1 MEETDPDE
9 LRATL
14 EELTRQNKYLQLEN
28 ELFQSYAA
36 RCEDKLLAD
45 GIDDASVKEEKDSKA
60 SRLRRGRVQ
69 ATLKIEQKNNICIAE
84 LEEAKKQSGDMKINS
99 ERLIDTLRAVLEET
113 DVRLAELRKDAYE
126 FKRDVVVGAENFRTG
141 KTIAEKMVRYLEE
154 KLRQKDTAI
163 EKLQLKNV
171 VLQNQARTIESQLRH
186 KEEMGDVL
194 HYIDF
199 HQLQIENKQYI
210 AKVGERN
217 EELLKLK
224 QASGKTVQLLNQLR
238 KKLQEL
244 MEESDTIRV
253 EIQSRKVLS
262 EKVTEEIMQNTEQ
275 CEKGSKQALRY
286 QSQQNGD
293 NQEDS
298 PQIMDHILQK
308 AKIYE
313 FRTEIKSLE
322 RKIEI
327 AERAVKVQRAQMQK
341 VVKLG

>member
-1 MEETDPDE
+1 MNEI
-9 LRATL
+9 
-14 EELTRQNKYLQLEN
+14 TRQNRYLQLEN
-28 ELFQSYAA
+28 DLLESYAA
-36 RCEDKLLAD
+36 RCEDKLVD
-45 GIDDASVKEEKDSKA
+45 GTDEGNGKEEQETKA

-69 ATLKIEQKNNICIAE
+69 VTLTIEQKSNICNAE
-84 LEEAKKQSGDMKINS
+84 LEEAKKQSSDVKTAS

-113 DVRLAELRKDAYE
+113 DIRLAELRKDAYE

-141 KTIAEKMVRYLEE
+141 KTIAEKMTRYLEE
-154 KLRQKDTAI
+154 KLRQKDTVI
-163 EKLQLKNV
+163 EKLQLKNAA
-171 VLQNQARTIESQLRH
+171 LQNKARTIDTQLRR

-210 AKVGERN
+210 TKVGERN

-224 QASGKTVQLLNQLR
+224 QASGITVQLLNQLK
-238 KKLQEL
+238 KKLQDL
-244 MEESDTIRV
+244 VEESETIRLD
-253 EIQSRKVLS
+253 ICSRKALNG
-262 EKVTEEIMQNTEQ
+262 KVTEDIVHNTQQ
-275 CEKGSKQALRY
+275 CEKDIKEAQKL
-286 QSQQNGD
+286 QNLQNVD

-298 PQIMDHILQK
+298 PQIMDHILQR

-313 FRTEIKSLE
+313 FRTEIKALE

-327 AERAVKVQRAQMQK
+327 AERGVKLQRVQMQK

>member
-1 MEETDPDE
+1 MNEI
-9 LRATL
+9 
-14 EELTRQNKYLQLEN
+14 TRQNRYLQLEN
-28 ELFQSYAA
+28 DLLETYAA
-36 RCEDKLLAD
+36 RCEDKLVD
-45 GIDDASVKEEKDSKA
+45 ETDEGNGKEEQETKA

-69 ATLKIEQKNNICIAE
+69 VTLTIEQKSNICNAE
-84 LEEAKKQSGDMKINS
+84 LEEAKKQSSDLKTAS

-113 DVRLAELRKDAYE
+113 DIRLAELRKDAYE

-141 KTIAEKMVRYLEE
+141 KTIAEKMTRYLEE
-154 KLRQKDTAI
+154 KLRQKDTVI
-163 EKLQLKNV
+163 EKLQLKNAA
-171 VLQNQARTIESQLRH
+171 LQNKARTIDTQLRR

-210 AKVGERN
+210 TKVGERN

-224 QASGKTVQLLNQLR
+224 QASGITVQLLNQLR
-238 KKLQEL
+238 KKLQDL
-244 MEESDTIRV
+244 VEESETIRLD
-253 EIQSRKVLS
+253 ICSRKALNG
-262 EKVTEEIMQNTEQ
+262 KVTEDIVHNTQQ
-275 CEKGSKQALRY
+275 CEKDIKEAQKL
-286 QSQQNGD
+286 QNLQNVD

-298 PQIMDHILQK
+298 PQIMDHILQR

-313 FRTEIKSLE
+313 FRTEIKALE

-327 AERAVKVQRAQMQK
+327 AERGVKLQRVQMQK

>member
-1 MEETDPDE
+1 MNEI
-9 LRATL
+9 
-14 EELTRQNKYLQLEN
+14 TRQNRYLQLEN
-28 ELFQSYAA
+28 DLLETYAA
-36 RCEDKLLAD
+36 RCEDKLVD
-45 GIDDASVKEEKDSKA
+45 GTDEGNGKEEQETKA

-69 ATLKIEQKNNICIAE
+69 VTLTIEQKSNICNAE
-84 LEEAKKQSGDMKINS
+84 LEEAKKQSSDVKTVS

-113 DVRLAELRKDAYE
+113 DIRLAELRKDAYE

-141 KTIAEKMVRYLEE
+141 KTIAEKMTRYLEE
-154 KLRQKDTAI
+154 KLRQKDTVI
-163 EKLQLKNV
+163 EKLQLKNAA
-171 VLQNQARTIESQLRH
+171 LQNKARTIDTQLRR

-210 AKVGERN
+210 TKVGERN

-224 QASGKTVQLLNQLR
+224 QASGITVQLLNQLK
-238 KKLQEL
+238 KKLQDL
-244 MEESDTIRV
+244 VEESETIRLD
-253 EIQSRKVLS
+253 ICSRKALNG
-262 EKVTEEIMQNTEQ
+262 KVTEDIVHNTQQ
-275 CEKGSKQALRY
+275 CEKDIKEAKKL
-286 QSQQNGD
+286 QNLQNVD

-298 PQIMDHILQK
+298 PQIMDHILQR

-313 FRTEIKSLE
+313 FRTEIKALE

-327 AERAVKVQRAQMQK
+327 AERGVKLQRVQMQK

>member
-1 MEETDPDE
+1 MNEI
-9 LRATL
+9 
-14 EELTRQNKYLQLEN
+14 TRQNRYLQLEN
-28 ELFQSYAA
+28 DLLETYAA
-36 RCEDKLLAD
+36 RCEDKLVD
-45 GIDDASVKEEKDSKA
+45 GTDEGNGKEEQETKA

-69 ATLKIEQKNNICIAE
+69 VTLTIEQKSNICNAE
-84 LEEAKKQSGDMKINS
+84 LEEAKKQSSDLKTAS

-113 DVRLAELRKDAYE
+113 DIRLAELRKDAYE

-141 KTIAEKMVRYLEE
+141 KTIAEKMTRYLEE
-154 KLRQKDTAI
+154 KLRQKDTVI
-163 EKLQLKNV
+163 EKLQLKNAA
-171 VLQNQARTIESQLRH
+171 LQNKARTIDTQLRR

-210 AKVGERN
+210 TKVGERN

-224 QASGKTVQLLNQLR
+224 QASGITVQLLNQLK
-238 KKLQEL
+238 KKLQDL
-244 MEESDTIRV
+244 VEESETIRLD
-253 EIQSRKVLS
+253 ICSRKALNG
-262 EKVTEEIMQNTEQ
+262 KVTEDIVHNTQQ
-275 CEKGSKQALRY
+275 CEKDIKEAQKL
-286 QSQQNGD
+286 QNLQNVD

-298 PQIMDHILQK
+298 PQIMDHILQR

-313 FRTEIKSLE
+313 FRTEIKALE

-327 AERAVKVQRAQMQK
+327 AERGVKLQRVQMQK

>member
-1 MEETDPDE
+1 MNEI
-9 LRATL
+9 
-14 EELTRQNKYLQLEN
+14 TRQNRYLQLEN
-28 ELFQSYAA
+28 DLLETYAA
-36 RCEDKLLAD
+36 RCEDKLVD
-45 GIDDASVKEEKDSKA
+45 GTDEGNGKEEQETKA

-69 ATLKIEQKNNICIAE
+69 VTLTIEQKSNICNAE
-84 LEEAKKQSGDMKINS
+84 LEEAKKQSSDVKTAS

-113 DVRLAELRKDAYE
+113 DIRLAELRKDAYE

-141 KTIAEKMVRYLEE
+141 KTIAEKMTRYLEE
-154 KLRQKDTAI
+154 KLRQKDTVI
-163 EKLQLKNV
+163 EKLQLKNAA
-171 VLQNQARTIESQLRH
+171 LQNKARTIDTQLRR

-210 AKVGERN
+210 TKVGERN

-224 QASGKTVQLLNQLR
+224 QASGITVQLLNQLK
-238 KKLQEL
+238 KKLQDL
-244 MEESDTIRV
+244 VEESETIRLD
-253 EIQSRKVLS
+253 ICSRKALNG
-262 EKVTEEIMQNTEQ
+262 KVTEDIVHNTQQ
-275 CEKGSKQALRY
+275 CEKDIKEAQKL
-286 QSQQNGD
+286 QNLQNVD

-298 PQIMDHILQK
+298 PQIMDHILQR

-313 FRTEIKSLE
+313 FRTEIKALE

-327 AERAVKVQRAQMQK
+327 AERGVKLQRVQMQK